1 LTQWRLVI
9 QTSTMNSAHPAF
21 RRALWA
27 GAGVGALRTLTASA
41 LASRTPSP
49 GVLGSSTA
57 DLVSSATYPISLRY
71 LGAHSELMERITS
84 IEHSTTP
91 QA

>member
-1 LTQWRLVI
+1 VI
-9 QTSTMNSAHPAF
+9 QIATMNSAHPAF
-21 RRALWA
+21 QRVRHPLRA
-27 GAGVGALRTLTASA
+27 GADAALCTPGASALRTASA
-41 LASRTPSP
+41 A
-49 GVLGSSTA
+49 VLGSSTA

-84 IEHSTTP
+84 IEHSITP

>member
-1 LTQWRLVI
+1 LR
-9 QTSTMNSAHPAF
+9 
-21 RRALWA
+21 A
-27 GAGVGALRTLTASA
+27 GADAALCTPGASALRTASA
-41 LASRTPSP
+41 A
-49 GVLGSSTA
+49 VLGSSTA

-84 IEHSTTP
+84 IEHSITP